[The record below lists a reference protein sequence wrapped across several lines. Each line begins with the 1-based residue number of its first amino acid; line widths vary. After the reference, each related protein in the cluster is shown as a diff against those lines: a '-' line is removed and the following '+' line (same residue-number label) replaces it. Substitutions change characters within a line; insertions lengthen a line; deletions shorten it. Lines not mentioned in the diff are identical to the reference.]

1 MNNIKK
7 MICFSTVIF
16 PALLSSCS
24 DKSEQE
30 DYISQAA
37 LFGVCT
43 RADSDSPIEGT
54 TYRINSYGS
63 SYSKYA
69 GGTFILQNAA
79 DNELTPCA
87 LDDDGNPL
95 PDGTIANTINRF
107 ESSFRLFV
115 VSPGVKDNSD
125 GSFNFTL
132 GDETKLYCSEQ
143 PENISLGGYGKII
156 FSKKLKDYK
165 AKIGFHFYKSKNET
179 VDDFSIENVSI
190 TGAGKPGET
199 VILHPARRQVVAD
212 PNSKYPVTCSF
223 KKDSNITDNEGN
235 PLYYETAEEDM
246 ATIIP
251 GIYAPKD
258 KVAEILGIST
268 SLLRDSYPL
277 TMLFRLKQG
286 NRDHISIQ
294 INLTSPSPQIKPQNI
309 YIYNI
314 IVSSNFL
321 HITADVYEDNETP
334 DKWDTVSNETE
345 EISATKTINLGSWEI
360 VDGSNDDKWQTE
372 SLEEQ
377 NIE

>member
-1 MNNIKK
+1 
-7 MICFSTVIF
+7 MICFATVIS

-24 DKSEQE
+24 DKSEQ
-30 DYISQAA
+30 DDDVSQTA

-43 RADSDSPIEGT
+43 RADSDSPVEGT

-63 SYSKYA
+63 TYSKYA
-69 GGTFILQNAA
+69 EGTFILQNAT
-79 DNELTPCA
+79 DTELTPCA
-87 LDDDGNPL
+87 LDDNGNL
-95 PDGTIANTINRF
+95 LTDGTIANTINRF
-107 ESSFRLFV
+107 EATFRLFV

-132 GDETKLYCSEQ
+132 GDETQLYGLEE
-143 PENISLGGYGKII
+143 PESRSLGGYGKIS
-156 FSKKLKDYK
+156 FNKKLKDFK
-165 AKIGFHFYKSKNET
+165 AKIGFRFYKSKNET
-179 VDDFSIENVSI
+179 VDDFTIENVNI
-190 TGAGKPGET
+190 TGAGTLGET
-199 VILHPARRQVVAD
+199 VILHPARRQVVVN

-223 KKDSNITDNEGN
+223 KKGSNITDKEGN

-277 TMLFRLKQG
+277 TMLCQLKQG

-294 INLTSPSPQIKPQNI
+294 INLTSSSPHIKPQNI

-321 HITADVYEDNETP
+321 HISVDVYEDEETP
-334 DKWDTVSNETE
+334 DKWDAVSNETV
-345 EISATKTINLGSWEI
+345 EISAPKTINLGSWKI
-360 VDGSNDDKWQTE
+360 VDGGNDDEWQTE

-377 NIE
+377 NIG